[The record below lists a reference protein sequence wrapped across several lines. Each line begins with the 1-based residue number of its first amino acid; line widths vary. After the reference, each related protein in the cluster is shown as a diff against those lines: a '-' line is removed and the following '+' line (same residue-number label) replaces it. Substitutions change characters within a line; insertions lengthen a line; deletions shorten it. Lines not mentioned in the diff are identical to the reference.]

1 MSGYGL
7 PDPYGLLDGQPQM
20 QIFVLENAKIIMRP
34 TGGWFLPAGGKQV
47 SFSYKYALNEWPL
60 LTGKIHDSTLG
71 MFAGNGAPNSNT
83 AFCIVSRFPLQ
94 EHELTGNDDASQFV
108 SRLEGEIE
116 KAVNRIAGASVN
128 YGRPDFCKPYIP
140 LILPTPLYGIL
151 TSEEWAQGAKIINTA
166 WRDYYDPQK
175 NHLCAG
181 NNFLYGIG
189 AAVVM
194 FLLAGLSS
202 IDGPAGS
209 VFTVFTIIYLV
220 GFFVLVCKHTV
231 NAEVNGTQPMWTAL
245 REAHEN
251 AFGRKVRIT
260 WTPGASTYKKN
271 ALPGQAGSYII
282 DKFCVEILQSGGYN
296 GQQQIVM
303 GQQPMLRQQ
312 VVMGQQQVAVR
323 QQSMPQQQ
331 IIMGQQSMPQQ
342 QIIMGQQ
349 PMFQQQVVMGQ
360 QNVTSSVPQI

>member
-1 MSGYGL
+1 
-7 PDPYGLLDGQPQM
+7 
-20 QIFVLENAKIIMRP
+20 
-34 TGGWFLPAGGKQV
+34 
-47 SFSYKYALNEWPL
+47 
-60 LTGKIHDSTLG
+60 
-71 MFAGNGAPNSNT
+71 
-83 AFCIVSRFPLQ
+83 
-94 EHELTGNDDASQFV
+94 
-108 SRLEGEIE
+108 
-116 KAVNRIAGASVN
+116 
-128 YGRPDFCKPYIP
+128 
-140 LILPTPLYGIL
+140 
-151 TSEEWAQGAKIINTA
+151 
-166 WRDYYDPQK
+166 
-175 NHLCAG
+175 
-181 NNFLYGIG
+181 
-189 AAVVM
+189 
-194 FLLAGLSS
+194 
-202 IDGPAGS
+202 
-209 VFTVFTIIYLV
+209 
-220 GFFVLVCKHTV
+220 
-231 NAEVNGTQPMWTAL
+231 MWTAL

-331 IIMGQQSMPQQ
+331 IIMGQQ
-342 QIIMGQQ
+342 